1 MTSVIPE
8 QASRPIAPEAAPPRA
23 PSPER
28 AEVAYEMLGPIGEGG
43 MGVVRLARD
52 RRLGRLVALKRLHPD
67 RRGDPAVRGRF
78 LREARAAA
86 ALSNAHIV
94 HVYALGEDADGPWLA
109 MEDVGG
115 PNPAAE
121 PGGPNPPL
129 TLEERVAASGTYR
142 PREALSLL
150 LKIGRAVECA
160 HAAGVIH
167 RDLKP
172 ANILLDADGEPKVA
186 DFGLAP
192 LPAPVPAPGAAAGGA
207 VPDEPPALTVT
218 GEKLLSLGYGAP
230 EQEVDASR
238 CDARTDVYGLGA
250 LLFFALTGRNPR
262 FFRPDD
268 LPVSLRPVLN
278 KALATEPARR
288 HPTAAAFDEDLA
300 ALLSDPR
307 PAPPTVKTTWRC
319 KWCGTVNPLEKR
331 FCDGCG
337 WDGQAHCLECGA
349 EMRFGIQFCGVC
361 GANQALYETAENVLR
376 RIDRAFAAH
385 DLAHAADLAAAP
397 LTLEP
402 AGPAGQRML
411 DRIREAGVRARA
423 DMERRDTLRGTI
435 PMELRARNY
444 ERAGKLIEELRTLSA
459 DPADA
464 HAEAFESL
472 PMLVETRDLDRIS
485 RAVQERDWPLA
496 ERLFAAL
503 TPHTPA
509 GRWRHRSIARRLK
522 AHRRRRLMGRL
533 ALAAL
538 LLVVLA
544 VLLAPPILHVLGVPA
559 GSPFRAPL
567 DALARQPVLGPLY
580 ARYLS
585 LFP

>member
-1 MTSVIPE
+1 MTAVIPE
-8 QASRPIAPEAAPPRA
+8 QASRPIAPEAAPPARA
-23 PSPER
+23 AAPER
-28 AEVAYEMLGPIGEGG
+28 AEDAYELLGTIGEGG

-52 RRLGRLVALKRLHPD
+52 RRLGRLVAIKRLRPE
-67 RRGDPAVRGRF
+67 RLGDPAVRGRF

-86 ALSNAHIV
+86 ALASAHVV
-94 HVYALGEDADGPWLA
+94 HVYALGEDAEGPWLA
-109 MEDVGG
+109 MEYVGG
-115 PNPAAE
+115 PNPATE
-121 PGGPNPPL
+121 PGAPNPPQ

-142 PREALSLL
+142 PREAMALL

-172 ANILLDADGEPKVA
+172 ANILLDASGEPKVA
-186 DFGLAP
+186 DFGLAH
-192 LPAPVPAPGAAAGGA
+192 LSATDAPQGGTAAE
-207 VPDEPPALTVT
+207 PDALTMT

-230 EQEVDASR
+230 EQEIDASR

-278 KALATEPARR
+278 KALATDPARR
-288 HPTAAAFDEDLA
+288 HPTAAAFDADLA
-300 ALLSDPR
+300 ALLADPR

-337 WDGQAHCLECGA
+337 WDGQAHCLECGS

-385 DLAHAADLAAAP
+385 DLSHAADLAAAP
-397 LTLEP
+397 LALEP
-402 AGPAGQRML
+402 SGPTGQRML
-411 DRIREAGVRARA
+411 DRVREAGVRARA
-423 DMERRDTLRGTI
+423 DIERRNALRETI

-459 DPADA
+459 EPADI
-464 HAEAFESL
+464 HAEEFDSL
-472 PMLVETRDLDRIS
+472 PMLVESRDLDRIS
-485 RAVQERDWPLA
+485 RAVQERDWSLA

-509 GRWRHRSIARRLK
+509 GRWRHRGLARRLK
-522 AHRRRRLMGRL
+522 SHRRRRLAGRL
-533 ALAAL
+533 ALVAL
-538 LLVVLA
+538 LAVVLA
-544 VLLAPPILHVLGVPA
+544 ALLAPPLLHLVGTPA
-559 GSPFRAPL
+559 DSALRAPL
-567 DALARQPVLGPLY
+567 RTLSAQPALGPLY
-580 ARYLS
+580 SRYLS